1 MGVQMN
7 EEYNKDIGKRI
18 KELRELSDITIS
30 DLAEEMNIDKEIYE
44 KYETGEVDIQASFLY
59 ELANK
64 FQVDLGLL
72 LTGEETR
79 MNIFDVTRAN
89 QGVKVSRRE
98 EYEYE
103 NLCNKFIN
111 KKAEMF
117 IVTVD
122 PEEDA
127 VPSLNTHPG
136 QEFNYVL
143 EGSLKIYIH
152 NNEIV
157 LNEGDSIMFD
167 ANHRHAMIALNDEK
181 AKFLAII
188 I

>member
-1 MGVQMN
+1 MFILN
-7 EEYNKDIGKRI
+7 EYNKNIGRRI
-18 KELRELSDITIS
+18 RELRELSDIST
-30 DLAEEMNIDKEIYE
+30 KEIADLLDIEEELYN
-44 KYETGEVDIQASFLY
+44 KYENGETDIPASFLY

-64 FQVDLGLL
+64 FEVDLGLI

-79 MNIFDVTRAN
+79 MSIFDVTRAN
-89 QGVKVSRRE
+89 KGVSIKRRK
-98 EYEYE
+98 EYHYE
-103 NLCNKFIN
+103 NLCERFMH

-122 PEEDA
+122 PKEDA

-157 LNEGDSIMFD
+157 LNEGDSIIFD
-167 ANHRHAMIALNDEK
+167 SNHRHAMVALNDKK
-181 AKFLAII
+181 AKFLAVIM
-188 I
+188 